1 MSKPL
6 ITPLVRL
13 PIKPANRKVVFVLDM
28 AGGMSVRTE
37 MVREYLLWGIRE
49 PLFQSQIL
57 SFKSLLLIIQTVSAS
72 GRMFIKSGKHIAVPR
87 KTSLPRLALAFRVGG
102 KMNLRRLKYFVKI
115 VDIGSL
121 TQAAEVLHI
130 AQPALSQQVATLEGE
145 MDQQLLIR
153 TKRGVTPT
161 EAGKILYTH
170 ARAILRQCEQA
181 QLAVCNVGQTLGGQV
196 SIGLA
201 PGTAASSI
209 TMPLL
214 QAVRAELP
222 DVLVYLHENSS
233 SVLNDKLLSGQLD
246 MAVLYDRSPTAGIIS
261 QPLLKEELFLV
272 GTRDCPGLTVDLAA
286 VAEMNLFLP
295 RDYSAVRKRVDEAF
309 SLRRL
314 TAKITGEIDSISTLT
329 AAIASGM
336 GVTVLP
342 ESAARSLVSSA
353 NGWMARITSPSL
365 NLPLSVNLSARTALS
380 PQAQAVKDILMS
392 LVVRPVQ
399 ENRELQL
406 VG

>member
-1 MSKPL
+1 
-6 ITPLVRL
+6 
-13 PIKPANRKVVFVLDM
+13 
-28 AGGMSVRTE
+28 
-37 MVREYLLWGIRE
+37 
-49 PLFQSQIL
+49 
-57 SFKSLLLIIQTVSAS
+57 
-72 GRMFIKSGKHIAVPR
+72 
-87 KTSLPRLALAFRVGG
+87 
-102 KMNLRRLKYFVKI
+102 MNLRRLKYFVKI

-161 EAGKILYTH
+161 EAGKILYRH
-170 ARAILRQCEQA
+170 ARTILRQCEQA
-181 QLAVCNVGQTLGGQV
+181 QLAVHNVGQTLRGQV
-196 SIGLA
+196 AIGLA

-214 QAVRAELP
+214 QAVRNELP
-222 DVLVYLHENSS
+222 DVMVYLHENSGS
-233 SVLNDKLLSGQLD
+233 DLNNKLLGGQLD
-246 MAVLYDRSPTAGIIS
+246 MAVLYERAPSADIAS
-261 QPLLKEELFLV
+261 QPLLKEDLYLV
-272 GTRDCPGLTVDLAA
+272 GTRDCPGQSVDLAA

-295 RDYSAVRKRVDEAF
+295 RDYSAVRLRVDEAF

-314 TAKITGEIDSISTLT
+314 TAKIIGEIESITTLT

-342 ESAARSLVSSA
+342 ESAARSLCSAA
-353 NGWMARITSPSL
+353 NGWMARITAPSMS
-365 NLPLSVNLSARTALS
+365 LPLSLNTSAHGSLS

-392 LVVRPVQ
+392 LVSHPTL
-399 ENRELQL
+399 ENRELLL

>member
-1 MSKPL
+1 
-6 ITPLVRL
+6 
-13 PIKPANRKVVFVLDM
+13 
-28 AGGMSVRTE
+28 
-37 MVREYLLWGIRE
+37 
-49 PLFQSQIL
+49 
-57 SFKSLLLIIQTVSAS
+57 
-72 GRMFIKSGKHIAVPR
+72 
-87 KTSLPRLALAFRVGG
+87 
-102 KMNLRRLKYFVKI
+102 MNLRRLKYFVKI

-170 ARAILRQCEQA
+170 ARTILRQCEQA
-181 QLAVCNVGQTLGGQV
+181 QLAVNNVGQTLSGHV

-222 DVLVYLHENSS
+222 EVLVYLHENSG
-233 SVLNDKLLSGQLD
+233 SVLNEKLLNGQLD
-246 MAVLYDRSPTAGIIS
+246 MAVLYDRSPVAGITS
-261 QPLLKEELFLV
+261 QPLLKEDLYLV
-272 GTRDCPGLTVDLAA
+272 GTRDCPGQSVDLTA
-286 VAEMNLFLP
+286 VAEMNLYLP
-295 RDYSAVRKRVDEAF
+295 RDYSAVRVDEAF

-314 TAKITGEIDSISTLT
+314 TAKIIGEIDSISTLT

-342 ESAARSLVSSA
+342 ESAARSLCSAA
-353 NGWMARITSPSL
+353 NGWMARITTPSMS
-365 NLPLSVNLSARTALS
+365 LPLSLNMSARGSLS
-380 PQAQAVKDILMS
+380 PQAQAVKEILMS
-392 LVVRPVQ
+392 LVSKPSL

-406 VG
+406 VS